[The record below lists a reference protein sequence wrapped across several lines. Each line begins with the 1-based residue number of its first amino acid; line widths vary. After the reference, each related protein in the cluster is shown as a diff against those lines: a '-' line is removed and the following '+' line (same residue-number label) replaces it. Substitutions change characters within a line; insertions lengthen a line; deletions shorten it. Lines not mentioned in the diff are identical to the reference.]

1 MAQATAA
8 VFVLP
13 IDAPEP
19 VDLQL
24 VARMFS
30 LTPAEGRLLSL
41 LAAGAD
47 MAEAAAK
54 LGISAAT
61 AKTHRTHLFAK
72 MGVKRRADL
81 LVMLARLIPPVHRN
95 AR

>member
-1 MAQATAA
+1 M
-8 VFVLP
+8 P
-13 IDAPEP
+13 
-19 VDLQL
+19 
-24 VARMFS
+24 
-30 LTPAEGRLLSL
+30 
-41 LAAGAD
+41 
-47 MAEAAAK
+47 EAAAN